1 MKMSRFVVLAVVL
14 MMIPTLTFAAADA
27 AKGKDVY
34 TASCKKCHG
43 EGGNP
48 PPAMTKA
55 MGVKALNDKDVQAK
69 SDAVLKKEVKEGF
82 GKMKPVAL
90 SDADLDNVIAY
101 VRTLK

>member
-1 MKMSRFVVLAVVL
+1 MSRFVILAAVL
-14 MMIPTLTFAAADA
+14 MIIPTLTFAAGDA

-43 EGGNP
+43 EGGVP
-48 PPAMTKA
+48 APAMAKMT
-55 MGVKALNDKDVQAK
+55 GVKALNDKDVQAK

-82 GKMKPVAL
+82 GKMKPVAIA
-90 SDADLDNVIAY
+90 DPDLDNVIAY